1 MGLAVG
7 QPVRKKEIEVRW
19 RAEAPPP
26 HPRMDTIPRH
36 VEQPESSIKQTQ
48 EQLHNPITI
57 QGNTLESCGE
67 EFYAENFPA
76 GA

>member
-1 MGLAVG
+1 
-7 QPVRKKEIEVRW
+7 
-19 RAEAPPP
+19 
-26 HPRMDTIPRH
+26 MDTIPRH